1 MRCGPSRP
9 RERATL
15 QYCQGVRRTRWWRR
29 DERLVRYEVNAVTR
43 AFTAKL
49 TQTERYDLIEVPK
62 FARREHET
70 SSSRLLPCAPG
81 ALATNTEHR
90 RLASLRRVAS
100 PVRCSL
106 VQALRLSTEKIV
118 VAIQAQ
124 AGAVPTS
131 TSRFAASCSTI
142 EPKACLDFG

>member
-1 MRCGPSRP
+1 MCCGSSRP
-9 RERATL
+9 RECAIL

-106 VQALRLSTEKIV
+106 VHALRLSTDKNCRSNSSSSRCGSQEHVKIRS
-118 VAIQAQ
+118 ITFDNRTKSL
-124 AGAVPTS
+124 P
-131 TSRFAASCSTI
+131 
-142 EPKACLDFG
+142 